1 MLFLYAGLGIYGVV
15 LSNIVFALIM
25 CFLNQRAI
33 FRHTRFRIDL
43 FRSLVMPMLSGLIM
57 GGAAYVIYFVIY
69 ILLPEGLRKG
79 RVGSA
84 LSLLP
89 AVFIAILIYFFLLL
103 KSHTLTREDLDEMP
117 MGGRLKRFL

>member
-1 MLFLYAGLGIYGVV
+1 
-15 LSNIVFALIM
+15 
-25 CFLNQRAI
+25 
-33 FRHTRFRIDL
+33 
-43 FRSLVMPMLSGLIM
+43 MPMLSGLIM
-57 GGAAYVIYFVIY
+57 GGVAFVIYFVIH
-69 ILLPEGLRKG
+69 ILLPEGLRRG

-84 LSLLP
+84 ISLLP

>member
-1 MLFLYAGLGIYGVV
+1 
-15 LSNIVFALIM
+15 
-25 CFLNQRAI
+25 
-33 FRHTRFRIDL
+33 
-43 FRSLVMPMLSGLIM
+43 MPMLSAAIM
-57 GGAAYVIYFVIY
+57 GGAAYVIYFVIHV
-69 ILLPEGLRKG
+69 LLPEGLRKG